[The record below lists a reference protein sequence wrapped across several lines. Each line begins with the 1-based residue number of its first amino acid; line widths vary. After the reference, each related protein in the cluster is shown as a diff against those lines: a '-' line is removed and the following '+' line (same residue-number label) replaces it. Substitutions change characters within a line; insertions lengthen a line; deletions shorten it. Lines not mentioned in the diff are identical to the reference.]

1 MRDET
6 ITRRER
12 VLRSLK
18 QRGEDVKVEK
28 RVKDMMEVVR

>member
-6 ITRRER
+6 ITRREI

-18 QRGEDVKVEK
+18 QRGEDAKVEQ
-28 RVKDMMEVVR
+28 RVKEMMEVVR